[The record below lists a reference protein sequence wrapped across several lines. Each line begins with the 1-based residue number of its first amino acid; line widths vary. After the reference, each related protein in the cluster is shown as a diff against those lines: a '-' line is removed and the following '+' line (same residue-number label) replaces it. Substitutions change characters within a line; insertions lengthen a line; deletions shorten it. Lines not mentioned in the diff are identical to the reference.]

1 VTTSTML
8 ARQVIAALCAFSC
21 SVSQAFAQGPAQ
33 FVDRPHAP
41 VLWRPYIGATVAPVH
56 LTNTT
61 RLHELIRGG
70 KLYLTVQDTIAVVIE
85 NNLDLEVARY
95 GPVTAQWNL
104 ERLRAGGALPGVT
117 GGNTLANQV
126 TSGQGVAGSQVSAG
140 LASSGSSGGGSGT
153 NALVSQV
160 GPITPNLD
168 PVFQNGT
175 AFSHRTAPQSN
186 TTQSQTTALVDTQH
200 TFNNLLQEGLLSGGT
215 VQIVA
220 DESYLKENA
229 PTNILNPSVAPLAQV
244 LIRHNFLQGFG
255 TGVNSRFIRV
265 ATKQVDASHETFRS
279 QLINLVAGVLNLY
292 WDLVTDNEDLKVRRR
307 TLEASN
313 KFLSDTKTQIGLG
326 VVAKVEL
333 FRAEADVSAR
343 KQELDISEATVRQQE
358 LLLKNALSRNG
369 LEDPLVDAAAIVPLD
384 RIEVP
389 GKDDLP
395 GLRDLVARA
404 MANRPDIVLNKIND
418 ESAAISALG
427 TANGVLPFLQG
438 LVSTT
443 NHGLSGTPV
452 PQAGGAT
459 ADAYYAGG
467 LGNALEQIFRRNFY
481 DRRAQIQFQARIGN
495 RVSQAD
501 YGIEQLQLR
510 QSDLLERRNLND
522 MVVSISNQMTAVRQA
537 RSRYSQ
543 AVDTR
548 ALQEQ
553 LLQKE
558 QEMFSFGTATITDV
572 VNSRRTFLAAQLAEV
587 QAQASYSRSRVALD
601 QTLGETLEVN
611 HVSLG
616 EAQTGKV
623 VREST
628 VPATTPQ
635 N

>member
-1 VTTSTML
+1 MRLRKTLSVLIAWCCL
-8 ARQVIAALCAFSC
+8 A
-21 SVSQAFAQGPAQ
+21 SQLSAQSPPQ

-41 VLWRPYIGATVAPVH
+41 VIWRPYLGATVAPV
-56 LTNTT
+56 
-61 RLHELIRGG
+61 RLQNSNRLRELIRGG
-70 KLYLTVQDTIAVVIE
+70 KLYLTVQDAIAVAIE

-95 GPVTAQWNL
+95 GPVNAEWSL

-117 GGNTLANQV
+117 GGNQLANQV
-126 TSGQGVAGSQVSAG
+126 TSGQGVAGSQNAAG
-140 LASSGSSGGGSGT
+140 LGGGGGGGGGSST

-175 AFSHRTAPQSN
+175 AFAHRTTPQSN
-186 TTQSQTTALVDTQH
+186 TTQSQTLALVDTSH
-200 TFNNLLQEGLLSGGT
+200 TINNLVQEGLLSGGT
-215 VQIVA
+215 AQILA
-220 DESYLKENA
+220 NESYLKENA
-229 PTNILNPSVAPLAQV
+229 PTNILNPSVAPMVQI

-265 ATKQVDASHETFRS
+265 AEKQVGASHETFRS
-279 QLINLVAGVLNLY
+279 QLINLIASVLNLY
-292 WDLVTDNEDLKVRRR
+292 WDLVTDNEDLKVRQR
-307 TLEASN
+307 TLDASN
-313 KFLSDTKTQIGLG
+313 KFLDDTQKQIGLG

-333 FRAEADVSAR
+333 FRAQADVSAR
-343 KQELDISEATVRQQE
+343 KQELDISQATVRQQE
-358 LLLKNALSRNG
+358 VLLKNALSRNG
-369 LEDPLVDAAAIVPLD
+369 LEDPLLDAAEIVPLD

-389 GKDDLP
+389 DKDDLP

-404 MANRPDIVLNKIND
+404 MAKRPDVALNKISD
-418 ESAAISALG
+418 ENAEISAVG

-443 NHGLSGTPV
+443 DHGLSGTNV
-452 PQAGGAT
+452 TQSDGSN
-459 ADAYYAGG
+459 ADPYFRGG
-467 LGNALEQIFRRNFY
+467 LGNAFAQIFRRNFY
-481 DRRAQIQFQARIGN
+481 DKRAQIQFQALFGN
-495 RVSQAD
+495 RVRQAD

-510 QSDLLERRNLND
+510 QGDLVERRNMND

-572 VNSRRTFLAAQLAEV
+572 VTSRRALLAAQLTEV
-587 QAQASYSRSRVALD
+587 QALSSYSRSRVSLD

-611 HVSLG
+611 HVSID
-616 EAQTGKV
+616 EAVAGKV
-623 VREST
+623 ARESKPPDT
-628 VPATTPQ
+628 APK